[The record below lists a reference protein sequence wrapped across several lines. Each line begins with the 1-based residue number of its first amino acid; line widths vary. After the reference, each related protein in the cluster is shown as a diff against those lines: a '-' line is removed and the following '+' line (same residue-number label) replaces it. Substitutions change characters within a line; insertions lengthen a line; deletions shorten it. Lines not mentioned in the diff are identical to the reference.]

1 MKYITCL
8 IICLGISITGKPQQ
22 RAPVLTPEK
31 SNFTKTSLY
40 KDVMDVVDYARS
52 NADNMHYEVFG
63 QSEMGK
69 DLPLLVFSDQDI
81 SSPKQAR
88 RLNRP
93 MVFIFA
99 NIHSGEVEGKEALLR
114 IILELTEGQHQ
125 GWLKKVTLL
134 IAPIYNADGNDMIS
148 RKHRPNQYGPS
159 DGVGTRANAKGLNLN
174 RDFTKLAT
182 SEAQGLVKNVLTK
195 WDPMLLMDLHTTNG
209 SSYGYQLTY
218 EPPLNPNIDQRILNF
233 QHDVMSP
240 QLRKDMKNKGWIIHE
255 YGNFPENA
263 PQKGFFTTS
272 PKPRFS
278 HNYFGLKNR
287 LTLLSETY
295 AYVNYKQRIDLV
307 EDFVE
312 STIQFMADN
321 ADRVLSLKNE
331 LNKDY
336 STFSDNHEGGISF
349 DYIQNPKS
357 FQLLTADL
365 DTVYKKEL
373 DAHMYKR
380 MGIADTITSKLYNR
394 YRSTDTR
401 PVPFAYALD
410 NRSREYDNIIE
421 NLKMHGIQFYEGK
434 STNKVNVKRF
444 RIEKLKQAQSSYEG
458 RRMVMVMGEFKPV
471 SLSLD
476 GWTIIPTNNTNQMLI
491 FELLEPESE
500 DGYVA
505 WGMLGGD
512 VTWNMLSNG
521 LKEKPFPVV
530 KVAKKAFL
538 NK

>member
-209 SSYGYQLTY
+209 SSYGYQLT
-218 EPPLNPNIDQRILNF
+218 
-233 QHDVMSP
+233 
-240 QLRKDMKNKGWIIHE
+240 
-255 YGNFPENA
+255 
-263 PQKGFFTTS
+263 
-272 PKPRFS
+272 
-278 HNYFGLKNR
+278 
-287 LTLLSETY
+287 
-295 AYVNYKQRIDLV
+295 
-307 EDFVE
+307 
-312 STIQFMADN
+312 
-321 ADRVLSLKNE
+321 
-331 LNKDY
+331 
-336 STFSDNHEGGISF
+336 
-349 DYIQNPKS
+349 
-357 FQLLTADL
+357 
-365 DTVYKKEL
+365 
-373 DAHMYKR
+373 
-380 MGIADTITSKLYNR
+380 
-394 YRSTDTR
+394 
-401 PVPFAYALD
+401 
-410 NRSREYDNIIE
+410 
-421 NLKMHGIQFYEGK
+421 
-434 STNKVNVKRF
+434 
-444 RIEKLKQAQSSYEG
+444 
-458 RRMVMVMGEFKPV
+458 
-471 SLSLD
+471 
-476 GWTIIPTNNTNQMLI
+476 
-491 FELLEPESE
+491 
-500 DGYVA
+500 
-505 WGMLGGD
+505 
-512 VTWNMLSNG
+512 
-521 LKEKPFPVV
+521 
-530 KVAKKAFL
+530 
-538 NK
+538 